1 MFYYLYEFVLCSVQP
16 SLLVTNRY
24 YIRNISTDG
33 LRTEN
38 IATNLSNAVAL
49 DYDWLEQKIYWTDVT
64 SMGSV
69 IGRMDF
75 SGSNREVR
83 LRT

>member
-1 MFYYLYEFVLCSVQP
+1 VSCSVQP

-33 LRTEN
+33 LRIDN
-38 IATNLSNAVAL
+38 LATNLSNAVAL
-49 DYDWLEQKIYWTDVT
+49 DYDWFEQKIYWTDVT

-83 LRT
+83 VRT